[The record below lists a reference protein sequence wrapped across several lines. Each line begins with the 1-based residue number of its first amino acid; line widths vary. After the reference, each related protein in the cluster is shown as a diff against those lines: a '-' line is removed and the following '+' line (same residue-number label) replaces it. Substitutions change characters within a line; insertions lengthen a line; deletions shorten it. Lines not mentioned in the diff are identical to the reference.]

1 MTTFRR
7 VAPPD
12 YADGTWPSTLTY
24 SVVDVNVYFSNPT
37 GIYAPRLSSNGS
49 NLASARLISLVAF
62 NGTSVPQPN
71 FTLSIMQFGQFII
84 HDMELTNQVSFGKA
98 IICFYHLQKV
108 LTIHNSVFF

>member
-12 YADGTWPSTLTY
+12 YADGMWPSTLTY
-24 SVVDVNVYFSNPT
+24 SVAVDVNVYFSNPT
-37 GIYAPRLSSNGS
+37 GIYAPRVSSNGS
-49 NLASARLISLVAF
+49 NLASARLISIVAF

-71 FTLSIMQFGQFII
+71 FTLAIMQFGQFIN

-98 IICFYHLQKV
+98 IICFYQSQKV
-108 LTIHNSVFF
+108 